1 MQKRST
7 KVFKLSSSVA
17 KFYGVDRI
25 FRSIIDSGSMEVFWR
40 KDDLQMVTKFET

>member
-1 MQKRST
+1 MQKGST

-25 FRSIIDSGSMEVFWR
+25 FRSMEVFWR